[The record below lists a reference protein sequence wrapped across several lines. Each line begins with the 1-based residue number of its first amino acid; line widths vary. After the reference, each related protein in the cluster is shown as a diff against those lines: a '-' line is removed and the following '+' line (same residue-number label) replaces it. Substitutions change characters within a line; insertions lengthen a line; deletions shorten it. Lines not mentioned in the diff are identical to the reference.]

1 MKIKQIDLETLS
13 VAKLPL
19 GCVSKMIENDIDPD
33 FRSICY
39 TLMTMAN
46 SGRNDALTLLFGIA
60 YRNRN
65 NYARMNN
72 FVEAVSALRHPEI
85 IEFIA
90 NEMMRVPSLPATRT
104 YLRTLLKELL
114 RINSDQS
121 IHLLEEL
128 QNDKRLGV
136 RFRTRI
142 KQYFEEPTNDYWD

>member
-121 IHLLEEL
+121 IHLL
-128 QNDKRLGV
+128 
-136 RFRTRI
+136 
-142 KQYFEEPTNDYWD
+142 

>member
-1 MKIKQIDLETLS
+1 MKLIHIDLETLS

-19 GCVSKMIENDIDPD
+19 GCVSKMIEDDTD
-33 FRSICY
+33 SGFRSICS

-46 SGRNDALTLLFGIA
+46 SGRNDALSLLFGIA

-65 NYARMNN
+65 NFARMSN
-72 FVEAVSALRHPEI
+72 FVEAVSAFRHPEV

-90 NEMMRVPSLPATRT
+90 NELTRVPYSPQARA
-104 YLRTLLKELL
+104 YLRTILKELL
-114 RINSDQS
+114 RINTDQS
-121 IHLLEEL
+121 IELLTEL

-136 RFRTRI
+136 RFRARI

>member
-1 MKIKQIDLETLS
+1 
-13 VAKLPL
+13 
-19 GCVSKMIENDIDPD
+19 
-33 FRSICY
+33 
-39 TLMTMAN
+39 MAN

-72 FVEAVSALRHPEI
+72 FVEAVSAFRHPEI

>member
-1 MKIKQIDLETLS
+1 MKIKQIDLEKLS

-72 FVEAVSALRHPEI
+72 FVEAVSAFRHPEI

-114 RINSDQS
+114 QINSDQS

>member
-19 GCVSKMIENDIDPD
+19 GCVSKMIENDIDSD
-33 FRSICY
+33 FRSICS

-72 FVEAVSALRHPEI
+72 FVEAVSAFRHPEI

>member
-1 MKIKQIDLETLS
+1 MKIKCSGIETLS

-19 GCVSKMIENDIDPD
+19 GCVSMMIENDTDSD
-33 FRSICY
+33 FASICSV
-39 TLMTMAN
+39 LMTMAN

-65 NYARMNN
+65 NYARMNI
-72 FVEAVSALRHPEI
+72 FVESVCKFRHTEVV
-85 IEFIA
+85 EFIA
-90 NEMMRVPSLPATRT
+90 NELTRVPYSPQARS

-114 RINSDQS
+114 KINTDQS
-121 IHLLEEL
+121 IQLLMKL
-128 QNDKRLGV
+128 QNDKRIGV

>member
-72 FVEAVSALRHPEI
+72 FVEAVSAFRHPEI